1 MFRIEA
7 TDLSKKFNERLIFKN
22 VGFELQSGQS
32 LVVTGQNGSGK
43 TTLMRIISG
52 LLSPS
57 EGRLTFFKDNRE
69 IDTEEIFKHIGLVGP
84 YLQLYNN
91 LTALENLAFF
101 SKIRGLGMNR
111 SKILELTKQVGLEG
125 REMDYVKNYS
135 SGMIQRLKFVFALI
149 HEPPILLVD
158 EPTSNLD
165 EKGMEIVYGL
175 LNKQMENRILI
186 VATNNPEESR
196 FGQTNVHVGLQ

>member
-7 TDLSKKFNERLIFKN
+7 TNLSKKFNERLIFKN

-52 LLSPS
+52 LLSPT
-57 EGRLTFFKDNRE
+57 EGSLTFFKDDRKIE
-69 IDTEEIFKHIGLVGP
+69 AEQIFKHIGLVGP
-84 YLQLYNN
+84 YLQLYTN
-91 LTALENLAFF
+91 LSALENLAFF

-111 SKILELTKQVGLEG
+111 PKILELTKQVGLEG

-135 SGMIQRLKFVFALI
+135 SGMTQRLKFVFALI

-175 LNKQMENRILI
+175 LNEQMENRILI

-196 FGQTNVHVGLQ
+196 FGQTHVHVGLQ

>member
-1 MFRIEA
+1 MFRIKA
-7 TDLSKKFNERLIFKN
+7 TNLSKKFNERLIFKE

-52 LLSPS
+52 LLSPT
-57 EGRLTFFKDNRE
+57 EGKLSFLNDSLEIEAQQTF
-69 IDTEEIFKHIGLVGP
+69 TYIGLVGP

-91 LTALENLAFF
+91 LTAMENLAFF
-101 SKIRGLGMNR
+101 SKIRGFGMNR
-111 SKILELTKQVGLEG
+111 SKILELIKQVGLGG
-125 REMDYVKNYS
+125 REQDYVKNYS
-135 SGMIQRLKFVFALI
+135 SGMIQRLKFVFALL

-165 EKGMEIVYGL
+165 EKGAEIVYGL
-175 LNKQMENRILI
+175 LNKQMENQILI

-196 FGQTNVHVGLQ
+196 FGQTRIHVGL